1 MNTKKVEEW
10 GGEQWVNTSIGVA
23 PVARST
29 PASLCYPSNVQTPGG
44 SLYCPSDTS
53 VDVTP
58 DSHSRG
64 PTREEFTPLNKLNEF
79 LESRD
84 VSPVRHTV
92 TIPWN
97 AEASERT
104 RRRHLRKAQQAAGA
118 VLDEVAPNQPG
129 EFWHSLVPSL
139 NKQFS
144 SDSESE
150 DEDLDNVLMNAL
162 TECYSNAS
170 TWDTRRHILSIMV
183 DKVTF
188 RTLKKWIPGLTRVTT
203 PDVIL
208 NLRKNVPRSVTTGK
222 KAI

>member
-10 GGEQWVNTSIGVA
+10 GGVCSNCRKLLVDAENKAAVLQMENMSLQGAYARRVYTAEQTERILRKQGCQSSQA
-23 PVARST
+23 Y
-29 PASLCYPSNVQTPGG
+29 CYYSMECG
-44 SLYCPSDTS
+44 SY
-53 VDVTP
+53 
-58 DSHSRG
+58 
-64 PTREEFTPLNKLNEF
+64 
-79 LESRD
+79 
-84 VSPVRHTV
+84 
-92 TIPWN
+92 
-97 AEASERT
+97 ERT
-104 RRRHLRKAQQAAGA
+104 RRRHLRKAQQAVGA

-129 EFWHSLVPSL
+129 ELWHSLVPSL

-170 TWDTRRHILSIMV
+170 TWDTRRQILSIMA

-203 PDVIL
+203 PGVIL

>member
-1 MNTKKVEEW
+1 MENMSL
-10 GGEQWVNTSIGVA
+10 NTSIGAA

-104 RRRHLRKAQQAAGA
+104 RRRHLRKAQQAVGA

-129 EFWHSLVPSL
+129 ELWH
-139 NKQFS
+139 
-144 SDSESE
+144 
-150 DEDLDNVLMNAL
+150 
-162 TECYSNAS
+162 
-170 TWDTRRHILSIMV
+170 
-183 DKVTF
+183 
-188 RTLKKWIPGLTRVTT
+188 
-203 PDVIL
+203 
-208 NLRKNVPRSVTTGK
+208 
-222 KAI
+222 